1 MSRIIVF
8 DVNETL
14 LDLKALDAHFKR
26 VFHAAGVREE
36 WFKQVVQSALL
47 TTILDAYS
55 DFGAVGAAA
64 LEMTAAAHDV
74 LLTRDDRNAILGA
87 MRELPPHPEV
97 PDSLRRLHEAGLR
110 LCALTN
116 STQTVADAQLE
127 HAGLARYFERIMSV
141 DTVRRLKP
149 HAAVYHMAAREC
161 GVEPSALRLVAAHS
175 WDVAGALRAGWAAAF
190 VARPGMVLDP
200 LFGQPDIVGADL
212 AVVAEAILAG
222 DGAAKPISSS

>member
-14 LDLKALDAHFKR
+14 LDLKALDRHFER
-26 VFHAAGVREE
+26 VFRAAGVREE

-55 DFGAVGAAA
+55 DFGAAA
-64 LEMTAAAHDV
+64 LKMTAAAHDV

-97 PDSLRRLHEAGLR
+97 PDSLRRLHAAGLR

-116 STQTVADAQLE
+116 STQAVAEAQLG
-127 HAGLARYFERIMSV
+127 HAGLAGYFERILSA

-161 GVEPSALRLVAAHS
+161 RVEPAALRPLSPARGWCPIPFLGSQTS
-175 WDVAGALRAGWAAAF
+175 WVPTSLWSRRRSSQA
-190 VARPGMVLDP
+190 MV
-200 LFGQPDIVGADL
+200 QQSRSAKADS
-212 AVVAEAILAG
+212 
-222 DGAAKPISSS
+222 P